1 MKHTNDPRERKP
13 YERPTVSRVV
23 IDMLQEMLQSCGQ
36 ATSGKNTFPS
46 PPCTG
51 GPGS

>member
-1 MKHTNDPRERKP
+1 MTQSKKPGEQQP
-13 YERPTVSRVV
+13 YERPMISRVV
-23 IDMLQEMLQSCGQ
+23 IDVLQEMLQSCGGT
-36 ATSGKNTFPS
+36 TSGKNTFPN

>member
-1 MKHTNDPRERKP
+1 MTHKNEPGGKKP
-13 YERPTVSRVV
+13 YERPMVSRVV